1 MRILE
6 SAGQAESYIMHYG
19 VNPPWPIDI
28 NVICVLCLPSLSQ
41 SLLIEPR

>member
-6 SAGQAESYIMHYG
+6 SAGQAESYIMHYDDQ
-19 VNPPWPIDI
+19 PWPLDI
-28 NVICVLCLPSLSQ
+28 NVICVLCQSSLTQ